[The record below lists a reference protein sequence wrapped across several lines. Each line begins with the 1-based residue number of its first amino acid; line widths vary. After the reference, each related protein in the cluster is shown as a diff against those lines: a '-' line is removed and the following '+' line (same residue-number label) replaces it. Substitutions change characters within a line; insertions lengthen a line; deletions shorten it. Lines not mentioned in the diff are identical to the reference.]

1 MVSFLYQDIL
11 KIVAFVCI
19 QKGGS
24 SMYILFIVLM
34 IVLFVVTSSGSSF
47 AYYIDPISL
56 VILLLVGIP
65 VLISTGLMKDFNNAF
80 KLGLSKKKEGT
91 IRDVKRAIE
100 AVALFQKV
108 IITTGI
114 VAFFLSAILVVIQK
128 PEYEILLPS
137 IAVALV
143 APLYASVM
151 ALILQPL
158 EVSLKLRLQDML
170 HE

>member
-1 MVSFLYQDIL
+1 
-11 KIVAFVCI
+11 
-19 QKGGS
+19 
-24 SMYILFIVLM
+24 MYILFIVLM
-34 IVLFVVTSSGSSF
+34 IVFCVVTGPTFSYQ
-47 AYYIDPISL
+47 YYIDPISL
-56 VILLLVGIP
+56 VVLLMVGIP

-91 IRDVKRAIE
+91 IREVKRAIE

-114 VAFFLSAILVVIQK
+114 VAFFMSAVLVLIQR
-128 PEYEILLPS
+128 PEYEILMPS
-137 IAVALV
+137 MAVASLS
-143 APLYASVM
+143 PLYASVI
-151 ALILQPL
+151 ALILQPI

>member
-1 MVSFLYQDIL
+1 
-11 KIVAFVCI
+11 
-19 QKGGS
+19 
-24 SMYILFIVLM
+24 MYILFIVLM
-34 IVLFVVTSSGSSF
+34 IVLFIVTSSSF
-47 AYYIDPISL
+47 AYQYYIDPISL
-56 VILLLVGIP
+56 VILLLVAIP

-91 IRDVKRAIE
+91 IREVKRAIE

-114 VAFFLSAILVVIQK
+114 VAFFMSAILVLIQR
-128 PEYEILLPS
+128 PEYEILMPS

-143 APLYASVM
+143 APLYAGVM

>member
-1 MVSFLYQDIL
+1 
-11 KIVAFVCI
+11 
-19 QKGGS
+19 
-24 SMYILFIVLM
+24 MYILFIVLM
-34 IVLFVVTSSGSSF
+34 IVLFIVTSSSF
-47 AYYIDPISL
+47 AYQYYIDPISL
-56 VILLLVGIP
+56 VILLLVAIP

-91 IRDVKRAIE
+91 IREVKRAIE

-128 PEYEILLPS
+128 PRYEILMPI
-137 IAVALV
+137 IAGGIITH
-143 APLYASVM
+143 LYAGVM

>member
-1 MVSFLYQDIL
+1 
-11 KIVAFVCI
+11 
-19 QKGGS
+19 
-24 SMYILFIVLM
+24 MYILFIVIM
-34 IVLFVVTSSGSSF
+34 IVFCVVTGPTFSYQ
-47 AYYIDPISL
+47 YYIDPASL
-56 VILLLVGIP
+56 IVLLMVGIP
-65 VLISTGLMKDFNNAF
+65 VLISTGLIKDFNNAF

-91 IRDVKRAIE
+91 IREVKRAIE

-114 VAFFLSAILVVIQK
+114 VAFFMSAILVLIQR
-128 PEYEILLPS
+128 PEYEILVPS
-137 IAVALV
+137 MAVASL
-143 APLYASVM
+143 APLYASVI

>member
-1 MVSFLYQDIL
+1 
-11 KIVAFVCI
+11 
-19 QKGGS
+19 
-24 SMYILFIVLM
+24 MYILFIVLM
-34 IVLFVVTSSGSSF
+34 IVLCVVTGPTL
-47 AYYIDPISL
+47 AYQYYIDPISL

-65 VLISTGLMKDFNNAF
+65 VLTSTGLMKDFNNAC

-91 IRDVKRAIE
+91 IREVKRAIE

-114 VAFFLSAILVVIQK
+114 VAFFMSAVLVLIQR
-128 PEYEILLPS
+128 PEYGILMPS
-137 IAVALV
+137 MAVASLS
-143 APLYASVM
+143 PLYASVI
-151 ALILQPL
+151 ALILQPI

>member
-1 MVSFLYQDIL
+1 
-11 KIVAFVCI
+11 
-19 QKGGS
+19 
-24 SMYILFIVLM
+24 MYILFIVLM
-34 IVLFVVTSSGSSF
+34 IVLFIVTSSSF
-47 AYYIDPISL
+47 AYQYYIDPISL
-56 VILLLVGIP
+56 VILLLVAIP

-91 IRDVKRAIE
+91 IREVKRAIE

-128 PEYEILLPS
+128 PRYEILMPS

-143 APLYASVM
+143 ATLYAGVM

>member
-1 MVSFLYQDIL
+1 
-11 KIVAFVCI
+11 
-19 QKGGS
+19 
-24 SMYILFIVLM
+24 MYILFIVLM
-34 IVLFVVTSSGSSF
+34 IVFCVVTGPTFSYQ
-47 AYYIDPISL
+47 YYIDPISL
-56 VILLLVGIP
+56 VVLLMVGIP

-91 IRDVKRAIE
+91 IREVKRAIE

-114 VAFFLSAILVVIQK
+114 VAFFMSVIVVLIQR
-128 PEYEILLPS
+128 PEYEILMPS
-137 IAVALV
+137 MAVASI
-143 APLYASVM
+143 APLYASVI

>member
-1 MVSFLYQDIL
+1 
-11 KIVAFVCI
+11 
-19 QKGGS
+19 
-24 SMYILFIVLM
+24 MYILFIVLM
-34 IVLFVVTSSGSSF
+34 IVLCVVTGPTL
-47 AYYIDPISL
+47 AYQYYIDPVSL

-80 KLGLSKKKEGT
+80 RLGLSKKKEGT
-91 IRDVKRAIE
+91 IREVKRAIE

-108 IITTGI
+108 IITTGL
-114 VAFFLSAILVVIQK
+114 VAFFMSAILVLVQR
-128 PEYEILLPS
+128 PEYEILMPS
-137 IAVALV
+137 MAVASI
-143 APLYASVM
+143 APLYASVI